1 MPLKKS
7 IRLKKS
13 THLNKSARHSN
24 KSPRL
29 KEYMGLAGRTG
40 AGTIALALVSV
51 AAAAL
56 MLAGHQP
63 YHPAAIVSVDAQART
78 AAPQDDGA
86 KTAAHQDVAKLA
98 AQQEGANTA
107 APPDGAKTVAQHG
120 AKKAAAMA
128 AGAVAAKTPAVDGT
142 AAIALPAESAT
153 KAPEPTSEP
162 VTITGCL
169 ERADETFR
177 LKDATGVDAP
187 RSRSW
192 KSGFLK
198 KGSAS
203 IEIVDTANGLKLP
216 DHVGQRV
223 SVTGTLMDRAMQVH
237 SLHRIAASCT
247 NSARVRI

>member
-13 THLNKSARHSN
+13 THLNKSPRHLN
-24 KSPRL
+24 TSPSL
-29 KEYMGLAGRTG
+29 KQYIRLAGRIG
-40 AGTIALALVSV
+40 PGTIALAVICVV
-51 AAAAL
+51 AAAL
-56 MLAGHQP
+56 LLAGHPP
-63 YHPAAIVSVDAQART
+63 YSPAAIVSVDTQART
-78 AAPQDDGA
+78 AARQDGA
-86 KTAAHQDVAKLA
+86 KTTTPQDGAKLA
-98 AQQEGANTA
+98 ARQ
-107 APPDGAKTVAQHG
+107 DGAKRATPQDG

-128 AGAVAAKTPAVDGT
+128 PAAGAVAAKRPAADAT

-153 KAPEPTSEP
+153 KGPAPKSAP

-203 IEIVDTANGLKLP
+203 IEIVDAANGLKLP

-223 SVTGTLMDRAMQVH
+223 SVTGTLMDRAMQVR
-237 SLHRIAASCT
+237 SLQRIAASCT
-247 NSARVRI
+247 NTPRVRI